1 MKETKE
7 PNNRVSLGDLY
18 YLIVL
23 FLLLYVIC
31 ASVPTE
37 ETSLLKTVN
46 FKTAKKMRNMD

>member
-7 PNNRVSLGDLY
+7 PNNRVSLGDLH

-37 ETSLLKTVN
+37 ETSLFKTVN
-46 FKTAKKMRNMD
+46 FETAKKMRNID